1 MNMYSLLNKYTATGA
16 FALML
21 IASASCSDEL
31 ESPTPMQ
38 PSEYITFYAD
48 MEPNGL
54 KAETRGSVGN
64 ATFIEEEWPLETDDA
79 DGGACSRANVVNSLS
94 GTAHII
100 AYSYNDDQAVAGTKV
115 IDADY
120 TFTGGMLRSETVPQ
134 KWSSIRDK
142 KLKVYSYT
150 PISDR
155 EVIGIEPTTGVPTV
169 TYTVNDNVADQ
180 EDLLLADVTVDDV
193 QDYKK
198 QPLKLT
204 FKHALSAIR
213 FKAGFDCTV
222 KSIVID
228 GVYNKGKYSLWDE
241 SGHGNWQRLDNENPS
256 KGSYKVEFGEGK
268 NIKKD
273 EYIVTDENT
282 FILMPQTLPAGAKVI
297 LTLSD
302 GMTYNIPLE
311 HFVWETGTMIT
322 YTIYKSKAPKYLYF
336 DLAAG
341 GVWIRRGSEGSE
353 YTGYRFPAT
362 GGSTVIEY
370 HGFIQ
375 PGEQYYI
382 YQSTP
387 ANRDRIWTADENG
400 ELLTF
405 TRPKYGDV
413 KVESSGKSWKEFIT
427 NNSSVE
433 NVIEEWKTAAA
444 KAGMMATGNHIHVE
458 GAIETCMMTIDNIY
472 SSYEQ
477 YDEQEDKDLKYRYQ
491 ACIGYNTVGSG
502 TDNSLII
509 NIVGDNRLGAIQFNN
524 PGVEEPIG
532 SHNYVNKYRN
542 KLIFRGNGSLTV
554 ADVQGKGYNR
564 WHSIIGND
572 ESIEHCVGI
581 QIDGG
586 VIFAGSKREEDCTAI
601 GGGGNGF
608 GEVTINGGVVTAV
621 AATSGTA
628 IGGGIGYEAPGGA
641 GRVTINGGTVYAY
654 NHKSDMEVPV
664 AAIGGAGSTKNIAW
678 DGSKV
683 TITGGTVYAESFH
696 GPAIGAGGSGENK
709 GGSATITITGGDITA
724 ITKNKL
730 SCAIGGGSSCVFN
743 STSNSFDGGN
753 ATITISG
760 NPVIR
765 TGSIGGGITGA
776 EGSKIGS
783 AKIDV
788 SGGTIQGQFILAAGS
803 ATRPSFT
810 MTGGTINGKL
820 SDGSFIRK
828 EEDGGAV
835 YMEDG
840 TFTLVDGVIEN
851 CTGLRGGAVYL
862 AGGEFRMSGGTIRD
876 CLSTSHGGAIFMN
889 ESSVDITGG
898 TIQNNLAYGGDGGGV
913 YIIGNDFHMSGNTFL
928 QGNSAINKGEI
939 GGSGG
944 AVYVFSDKKDVVV
957 DLLSGSIIENT
968 SEKKG
973 GGVCVVI
980 NSNHTAKVTVGTP
993 GGSNDTPLISRNHT
1007 LLQGAGLHVQGS
1019 KADITIESG
1028 KIKDNKVGAY
1038 VSNND
1043 VSNEGGLVALNGG
1056 DVTHN
1061 VITFH
1066 ANYAGADP
1074 ATTQQNVVTATR
1086 SQLIAPDLERRGYI
1100 FGGWSTKIDGTGDI
1114 YHDKDVINI
1123 DSDINLYAKWTPK

>member
-1 MNMYSLLNKYTATGA
+1 MNMYSLLNKYAATGA

-31 ESPTPMQ
+31 ESPSPMQ
-38 PSEYITFYAD
+38 PSEYISFYAD
-48 MEPNGL
+48 IEQNGL
-54 KAETRGSVGN
+54 KAETRGSVAN
-64 ATFIEEEWPLETDDA
+64 VTFIEESWPLETDDA
-79 DGGACSRANVVNSLS
+79 YGGACSRANVVNSLS

-180 EDLLLADVTVDDV
+180 EDLLLADVTVDNV
-193 QDYKK
+193 QDYNR

-228 GVYNKGKYSLWDE
+228 GVYNKGTYSLWDK
-241 SGHGNWQRLDNENPS
+241 SGHGNWKRLDNENPS

-268 NIKKD
+268 SIKKD
-273 EYIVTDENT
+273 EYIVTGENT

-302 GMTYNIPLE
+302 NTVYNIPLE
-311 HFVWETGTMIT
+311 HFVWESGTMIT

-341 GVWIRRGSEGSE
+341 GVCIEGTK
-353 YTGYRFPAT
+353 YTGYRFPT
-362 GGSTVIEY
+362 NGVGNEIKITDDIK
-370 HGFIQ
+370 
-375 PGEQYYI
+375 PGEQYYV

-387 ANRDRIWTADENG
+387 ENRAHIWTADEKG

-405 TRPKYGDV
+405 TRPEYNDV
-413 KVESSGKSWKEFIT
+413 IDSNSGKSWKEFIT

-433 NVIEEWKTAAA
+433 DVIAGWDKASKA
-444 KAGMMATGNHIHVE
+444 AGMEATDNYIHVK
-458 GAIETCMMTIDNIY
+458 GAIGTCTMTIDNIY
-472 SSYEQ
+472 STYEENNGHVNHR
-477 YDEQEDKDLKYRYQ
+477 DS
-491 ACIGYNTVGSG
+491 AGIGYNAENSGSN
-502 TDNSLII
+502 NSLII
-509 NIVGDNRLGAIQFNN
+509 NMVGDNRLGAICYNN
-524 PGVEEPIG
+524 MGDIRDG
-532 SHNYVNKYRN
+532 KRVNVNNNR
-542 KLIFRGNGSLTV
+542 LILKGNGSLTV
-554 ADVQGKGYNR
+554 ADPKGHESNYWNAV
-564 WHSIIGND
+564 IGND
-572 ESIEHCVGI
+572 DNRGECMGI

-586 VIFAGSKREEDCTAI
+586 VIFAGSKIGEDCTAI
-601 GGGGNGF
+601 GGGGNGT

-621 AATSGTA
+621 VSTAGTA
-628 IGGGIGYEAPGGA
+628 IGGGIGYDDPGGI
-641 GRVTINGGTVYAY
+641 GYVTINGGTIYAY
-654 NHKSDMEVPV
+654 NHGNKENIPV
-664 AAIGGAGSTKNIAW
+664 SAIGGAGSRTNRALDGTTININ
-678 DGSKV
+678 
-683 TITGGTVYAESFH
+683 GGTIYAESKD
-696 GPAIGAGGSGENK
+696 GTAIGGGGSLKNL
-709 GGSATITITGGDITA
+709 GSDVTITITGGDITA
-724 ITKNKL
+724 ITQNIL
-730 SCAIGGGSSCVFN
+730 SCAIGGGSSKTLGG
-743 STSNSFDGGN
+743 SGEGFDGGK

-765 TGSIGGGITGA
+765 TGSIGGGITGSK
-776 EGSKIGS
+776 GSKIGS

-788 SGGTIQGQFILAAGS
+788 SGGTIQGQFLLAAGS
-803 ATRPSFT
+803 ATTPSFT

-820 SDGSFIRK
+820 SDGSFKRK
-828 EEDGGAV
+828 EVDGGAV

-840 TFTLVDGVIEN
+840 TFTLIDGVIEN
-851 CTGLRGGAVYL
+851 CTGVRGGAVYL
-862 AGGEFRMSGGTIRD
+862 AGGEFVMSGGTIRD

-913 YIIGNDFHMSGNTFL
+913 YIIGNDFHMSGNTCL

-944 AVYVFSDKKDVVV
+944 AVYVFSDRKNVTV

-980 NSNHTAKVTVGTP
+980 NSNRTAKVTVGTP
-993 GGSNDTPLISRNHT
+993 GGSNETPLISRNHT
-1007 LLQGAGLHVQGS
+1007 LLQGAGLHVQGLN
-1019 KADITIESG
+1019 ADITIESG

-1038 VSNND
+1038 VANND